1 MKQINLKE
9 GEFEKLEDLFGIKF
23 DEESRNAILVDE
35 SCDIMACAGSGKTTV
50 LLAKLTLLADR
61 MPFENNK
68 GICVLTHTN
77 VAIDEIRDRLGEKA
91 EKLFKYPNFFGTIQT
106 FVNQYLAIPYYNL
119 NFNKNLISIDDA
131 YFSYL
136 FNKVVFESKGNFFD
150 SWHYKMRTHFEKF
163 KYNYDNLKDFNFLS
177 KGTYESVQ
185 KIVNNEYNILRKNQ
199 KKIIENLDLS
209 SVENSNYFT
218 YNELN
223 GYLREIFY
231 HLFSFGIL
239 RYKDAY
245 FFAEK
250 YLSEFPNVPDIF
262 INRFKY
268 VLIDEMQDTKDFQ
281 FKVLNKVF
289 PCSKVIVQKFG
300 DLNQEILDFD
310 SDKSGWHKCPH
321 KSPLPL
327 PKSKRF
333 GENIANIVCDLRVS
347 KGIDNIDKILGNDS
361 KKETTKH
368 PCIILY
374 DDSTLDNVLDT
385 YIDIIEKEKLLNLF
399 ENPKFYAISR
409 IGKHKKHTDKH
420 LSLFKYTSN
429 YEKESDLKKTK
440 EKNIF
445 IYIEGNKGSIIH
457 PNEVYDISINTI
469 LEVLFLENKKNEDK
483 NSYFNKNTL
492 IYLLEKNHSYLFKEF
507 TKTII
512 QVSFKVNELD
522 MSYTPQLKNIL
533 EKILK
538 DVFAIENTLESILK
552 KIRNTKVTSK
562 KNIYENAKKIPI
574 NLTTI
579 HGSKG
584 QTHTATLV
592 LDSKYKTVEEF
603 KYFKDALVNGIN
615 TCTYSKDDINY
626 SVKLAYVAMTRPTH
640 LLCLAISKNLL
651 TDEEKEFLKKKN
663 YNFYDAGEDV
673 NSSDY
678 KE

>member
-106 FVNQYLAIPYYNL
+106 FVNQYLAIPYYNS

-131 YFSYL
+131 YFFYL

-231 HLFSFGIL
+231 HLISFGIL

-250 YLSEFPNVPDIF
+250 YLSEFPNLPDIF

-333 GENIANIVCDLRVS
+333 GENIANVVCDLRVS
-347 KGIDNIDKILGNDS
+347 KGIDNIDKILGNED

-374 DDSTLDNVLDT
+374 DDSTLDKVLDT
-385 YIDIIEKEKLLNLF
+385 YIDIIEKENLS
-399 ENPKFYAISR
+399 ELVKNHKFYAISR
-409 IGKHKKHTDKH
+409 IGKHKNPTQNH
-420 LSLFKYTSN
+420 LSIFKYTSN
-429 YEKESDLKKTK
+429 YERDSDLKKTK
-440 EKNIF
+440 EKNVF
-445 IYIEGNKGSIIH
+445 VYMECNKDSIIH
-457 PNEVYDISINTI
+457 PNAVFDISINTI
-469 LEVLFLENKKNEDK
+469 LEALFIESKKNEDK
-483 NSYFNKNTL
+483 NAYFNKDTL
-492 IYLLEKNHSYLFKEF
+492 ISHLEKNFLSLFKEF
-507 TKTII
+507 TEVII
-512 QVSFKVNELD
+512 EVSFKVNQSDGSYVLD
-522 MSYTPQLKNIL
+522 LKYIL
-533 EKILK
+533 QKILK
-538 DVFAIENTLESILK
+538 DVFNIETSLDNLLE
-552 KIRNTKVTSK
+552 KIISKKVTPT
-562 KNIYENAKKIPI
+562 KNIYENTKNIPI
-574 NLTTI
+574 NLSTI
-579 HGSKG
+579 HSSKG
-584 QTHTATLV
+584 QTHTATLL
-592 LDSKYKTVEEF
+592 LDSRYNKTEEF
-603 KYFKDALVNGIN
+603 KYFKEILINGIN
-615 TCTYSKDDINY
+615 TCTYSENETKFSI
-626 SVKLAYVAMTRPTH
+626 KLAYVAMTRPTH
-640 LLCLAISKNLL
+640 LLCLALHKKLLSDIEITALKSK
-651 TDEEKEFLKKKN
+651 K
-663 YNFYDAGEDV
+663 YNFYIAGEDI
-673 NSSDY
+673 NY
-678 KE
+678 E

>member
-9 GEFEKLEDLFGIKF
+9 GEFDKLEDLFGIKF

-106 FVNQYLAIPYYNL
+106 FVNQYLAIPYYNS

-131 YFSYL
+131 YFFYL

-177 KGTYESVQ
+177 KGTYESVK

-231 HLFSFGIL
+231 YLFSFGIL

-250 YLSEFPNVPDIF
+250 YLSEFPNLPDIF

-347 KGIDNIDKILGNDS
+347 KGIDNIDKVLGNED
-361 KKETTKH
+361 KKEITRH

-374 DDSTLDNVLDT
+374 DDSTLDKVLDT
-385 YIDIIEKEKLLNLF
+385 YIDIIEKENLS
-399 ENPKFYAISR
+399 ELVKNHKFYAISR
-409 IGKHKKHTDKH
+409 IGKHKNPTQNH
-420 LSLFKYTSN
+420 LSIFKYTSN
-429 YEKESDLKKTK
+429 YERDSDLKKTK
-440 EKNIF
+440 EKNVF
-445 IYIEGNKGSIIH
+445 VYMECNKDSIIH
-457 PNEVYDISINTI
+457 PNAVFDISINTI
-469 LEVLFLENKKNEDK
+469 LEALFIESKKNEDK
-483 NSYFNKNTL
+483 NAYFNKDTL
-492 IYLLEKNHSYLFKEF
+492 ISHLEKNFLSLFKEF
-507 TKTII
+507 TEVII
-512 QVSFKVNELD
+512 EVSFKVNQSDGSYVLD
-522 MSYTPQLKNIL
+522 LKYIFQ
-533 EKILK
+533 KILK
-538 DVFAIENTLESILK
+538 DVFNIETSLDNLLE
-552 KIRNTKVTSK
+552 KIISKKVTPT
-562 KNIYENAKKIPI
+562 KNIYENTKNIPI
-574 NLTTI
+574 NLSTI
-579 HGSKG
+579 HSSKG

-592 LDSKYKTVEEF
+592 LDSRYNKVEEF
-603 KYFKDALVNGIN
+603 KYFRELLINGIN
-615 TCTYSKDDINY
+615 TCTYSENETKFSI
-626 SVKLAYVAMTRPTH
+626 KLAYVAMTRPTH
-640 LLCLAISKNLL
+640 LLCLALHKKLLSDIEITALKSK
-651 TDEEKEFLKKKN
+651 K
-663 YNFYDAGEDV
+663 YNFYNAGEDI
-673 NSSDY
+673 NY
-678 KE
+678 E